1 MEEQLFKSALKE
13 IRKVLSEEQLSM
25 MFDGSY
31 PLRLIIQP
39 AQEIEGQMDLLE
51 AAEIGE
57 PGTSPGAKLILRYLA
72 DDVQLEIVGRM
83 TVEDETYRKVRS
95 KFKAA
100 CLYFLCYIH
109 RLAMD
114 NEILDRTKYGGDEDG
129 PA

>member
-1 MEEQLFKSALKE
+1 MEEQLFKSALAE
-13 IRKVLSEEQLSM
+13 IRKVLAEEQLSM

-39 AQEIEGQMDLLE
+39 APEIEGQMDLLE

-83 TVEDETYRKVRS
+83 TVEDDLYRKVRS
-95 KFKAA
+95 KFKTA

-114 NEILDRTKYGGDEDG
+114 NEILSRTKYGGDDE
-129 PA
+129 

>member
-1 MEEQLFKSALKE
+1 MEEQLFKSALAE
-13 IRKVLSEEQLSM
+13 IRKVLAEEQLSM

-39 AQEIEGQMDLLE
+39 APEIEGQMDLLE
-51 AAEIGE
+51 AAEIGK
-57 PGTSPGAKLILRYLA
+57 PGTSPGAKLILRYIA

-83 TVEDETYRKVRS
+83 TVEDDLYRKLRT

-100 CLYFLCYIH
+100 CLYFMAYIH

-114 NEILDRTKYGGDEDG
+114 NEILGRTKYGGDDE
-129 PA
+129 